1 MAGTLA
7 DQLTLSN
14 DNAFIGKC
22 KGELV
27 KKCLTIDAGTGGD
40 DTNTRNLASSVL
52 NAPEAYASRVAVL
65 IAFGNATVAAA
76 APTVPDDADMAFVVN
91 EAFAHLR

>member
-7 DQLTLSN
+7 DQLTLSQ

-27 KKCLTIDAGTGGD
+27 KKCIYIDLGQNGE
-40 DTNTRNLASSVL
+40 DTTTRNLASNIL
-52 NAPEAYASRVAVL
+52 NSPDSYASRIATL

-76 APTVPDDADMAFVVN
+76 APAVPADADMAYVVN
-91 EAFAHLR
+91 EQFVHLR

>member
-22 KGELV
+22 KGTLV
-27 KKCLTIDAGTGGD
+27 KKCLVIAAGAVGD
-40 DTNTRNLASSVL
+40 NIATRNLAESIFNS
-52 NAPEAYASRVAVL
+52 PDTYASRVAVM

-76 APTVPDDADMAFVVN
+76 APAVPADADMAYVVN

>member
-22 KGELV
+22 KGELI
-27 KKCLTIDAGTGGD
+27 KKCLTIDAGTGGA
-40 DTNTRNLASSVL
+40 TTSARMLASNIL
-52 NAPEAYASRVAVL
+52 NSPDQYAATIAVL
-65 IAFGNATVAAA
+65 IAFGNATIAAA
-76 APTVPDDADMAFVVN
+76 SPAVPADADMAYVVN

>member
-7 DQLTLSN
+7 DQLTLSS

-27 KKCLTIDAGTGGD
+27 KKCLTIDAGTAGD
-40 DTNTRNLASSVL
+40 DTTTRNLASAIL
-52 NAPEAYASRVAVL
+52 NSPDSYASRVAVL
-65 IAFGNATVAAA
+65 VAFGNATVAAA
-76 APTVPDDADMAFVVN
+76 APAVPADADMAYVVN

>member
-22 KGELV
+22 KAELV
-27 KKCLTIDAGTGGD
+27 KKCLTIDAGTGGESA
-40 DTNTRNLASSVL
+40 TLRALASSIL
-52 NAPEAYASRVAVL
+52 NGPDGYAERIAVL

-76 APTVPDDADMAFVVN
+76 APAVPADADMAYVVN
-91 EAFAHLR
+91 EAFPHLR

>member
-22 KGELV
+22 KAELV
-27 KKCLTIDAGTGGD
+27 KKCLVIEAGAVGDALS
-40 DTNTRNLASSVL
+40 TRNLAASIL
-52 NAPEAYASRVAVL
+52 NSPDSYASRVAVL

-76 APTVPDDADMAFVVN
+76 APAVPADADMAYVVN